1 MSAPSESMA
10 INPRR
15 GEVALDV
22 AGARWRL
29 VPRFAALAAAEAELG
44 SLFALIERA
53 SAGELRLVE
62 LVALFW
68 HCLDP
73 RPETLTRAAF
83 ADALAAAG
91 LARLTPAYKA
101 LALAILGGSA

>member
-1 MSAPSESMA
+1 MEA
-10 INPRR
+10 NPRR
-15 GEVALDV
+15 GEVALEV

-53 SAGELRLVE
+53 SGGELRLVE

-83 ADALAAAG
+83 AETLATTG

-101 LALAILGGSA
+101 LAIAILGGSA